1 MNEVTGPIRP
11 SCSFFSAV
19 ATVAVLAVLLVF
31 ASVASGASLP
41 ITGGTTTLTLKK
53 GFKQKLAGNEIKLLK
68 SGSGKVGNGTV
79 QLSVTGGEIDS
90 SAKQGSIQHSGGFK
104 LKSPVGTAPVTEVRI
119 DLTGSAVFAKVGGTT
134 MKLGTLAPIS
144 YSGSGTNADVSSNS
158 LKLTGK
164 AAKTLNGKLGLDQG
178 LKSGE
183 AISDAKSSTQ
193 VQPLPVSPAPMS
205 AGPVPLSLENDI
217 VPNRVVNTMTRNLY
231 LGADL
236 TPAILAPNLK
246 AFVAANGKILRE
258 VTHNDFPTRA
268 KGLAQEILE
277 KQPDLVGLQEVALW
291 RTAPVNFEVLE
302 KGPSATTV
310 RYDYL
315 QELLAQLNASGPRYE
330 VVVSQNE
337 FDLEAPADEDNNS
350 ATGPEGADINGRLT
364 MRDVILKKAGAG
376 VETWNADG
384 ANFQTP
390 LEIPILGKPFAIKR
404 GWTETDASVYGS
416 RPFHF
421 VNTHLEAFEPHIRAA
436 QAAEL
441 IEPPGPAISSLPV
454 ILVGDL
460 NSDDNTVKGADTQA
474 FDLLKEAGL
483 VDRSTEEPLSCCLNA
498 SLLGESDG
506 GNIADFNHH
515 IDHVMTDSP
524 ETVLLRSSAVT
535 GLNPVNGFWDSDHA
549 GVFSSLE
556 VLP

>member
-11 SCSFFSAV
+11 WGSIFSAA
-19 ATVAVLAVLLVF
+19 ATVAALAVLLVF
-31 ASVASGASLP
+31 ASVASGASAP

-53 GFKQKLAGNEIKLLK
+53 GFKQKLSSNEIKLLK

-164 AAKTLNGKLGLDQG
+164 AATAINGKLGLDQG

-193 VQPLPVSPAPMS
+193 VQAPPVSPVPLS
-205 AGPVPLSLENDI
+205 AGPVPGSLAGDN
-217 VPNRVVNTMTRNLY
+217 VNTVVNTMTRNLY

-236 TPAILAPNLK
+236 GPAIAAGTPEALFAAAGQILK
-246 AFVAANGKILRE
+246 E
-258 VTHNDFPTRA
+258 VEHNDFPVRA
-268 KGLAQEILE
+268 EGLADEILTE
-277 KQPDLVGLQEVALW
+277 EPDLIGLQEVALW
-291 RTAPVNFEVLE
+291 RTAPANPGVLTE
-302 KGPSATTV
+302 GPSATTV
-310 RYDYL
+310 KYDYL
-315 QELLAQLNASGPRYE
+315 QELLDQLNAEGQRYE
-330 VVVSQNE
+330 VVVVQPE
-337 FDLEAPADEDNNS
+337 FDFEVPADTGGS
-350 ATGPEGADINGRLT
+350 AAPDINGRLT
-364 MRDVILKKAGAG
+364 MRDVILKRSNAGI
-376 VETWNADG
+376 ETWNAEG
-384 ANFQTP
+384 ANFDTP
-390 LEIPILGKPFAIKR
+390 LPIPILGKPLPVKR
-404 GWTETDASVYGS
+404 GWTATDASVRGGW
-416 RPFHF
+416 PFRF
-421 VNTHLEAFEPHIRAA
+421 VNTHLEAFEAHYRAA

-441 IEPPGPAISSLPV
+441 VEPPGPATGPLPV

-474 FDLLKEAGL
+474 FELLKVAGFFDL
-483 VDRSTEEPLSCCLNA
+483 STESPMSCCIND
-498 SLLGESDG
+498 SELGEADG
-506 GNIADFNHH
+506 GNVADFDHH

-524 ETVLLRSSAVT
+524 EKVLLRSSAVT
-535 GLNPVNGFWDSDHA
+535 GLNPVNGFWDSYHA

-556 VLP
+556 VWP